1 MPEIVWRTEK
11 RKIKDLMPYENNP
24 RLLTN
29 TEYEKLK
36 KSIYKFDLAEIPAI
50 NTDNTILA
58 GHMRLKILEEKQGP
72 EYEIDVRV
80 PNRKL
85 NDKESAEYLIRSNK
99 NTGIWD
105 QDMLAN
111 NFDMPDLL
119 EWGFE
124 KFEFGDFG
132 DFGDFDIDEDKS
144 PIEDDDE
151 GLDNGI
157 LTLEFTQHDYIKVLE
172 KLDLIRSGT
181 ESNEQIFF
189 KLLANFKS

>member
-1 MPEIVWRTEK
+1 MSDIVWRTEK
-11 RKIKDLMPYENNP
+11 RKIKDLIPYENNP

-29 TEYEKLK
+29 TEYAKLK

-58 GHMRLKILEEKQGP
+58 GHMRLKILQEKQGE

-85 NDKESAEYLIRSNK
+85 NDKESAEYLVRSNK
-99 NTGIWD
+99 NTGSWD
-105 QDMLAN
+105 QDILAN

-124 KFEFGDFG
+124 KFEFGDFEQEE
-132 DFGDFDIDEDKS
+132 DDPIEEDFDHIN
-144 PIEDDDE
+144 
-151 GLDNGI
+151 NGI
-157 LTLEFTQHDYIKVLE
+157 IKLEFTQHDYIKVLE
-172 KLDLIRSGT
+172 KLYLIRCGA